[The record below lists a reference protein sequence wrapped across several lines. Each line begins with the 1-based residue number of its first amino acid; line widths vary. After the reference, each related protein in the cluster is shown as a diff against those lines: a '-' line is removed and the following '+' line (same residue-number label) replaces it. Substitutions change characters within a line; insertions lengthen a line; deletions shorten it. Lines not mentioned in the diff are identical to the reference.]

1 MALVTC
7 TDERYQEPEVHVAAA
22 ALRATGVSTDVVS
35 WDEDRDWGA
44 YELVVVRT
52 LGLPPVRVRDSSTGP
67 PGWSG

>member
-1 MALVTC
+1 MTARDPRAAEVALVTC
-7 TDERYQEPEVHVAAA
+7 ADERYQEPEVHVAAA

-52 LGLPPVRVRDSSTGP
+52 GTTSTA
-67 PGWSG
+67 